1 MNRGVS
7 LCPLD
12 RLKEGEALGFDPFGR
27 GRDTLFAL
35 MHRGEVRVYRNS
47 CPHLDVRLE
56 YRKDRFLSA
65 DGQRVICYA
74 HGAQFLP
81 DSGKCVFG
89 PCLGES
95 LTALEFKCEGGV
107 LVLCL
112 DETGN
117 AIEVSRSAIGR
128 IRGLD

>member
-1 MNRGVS
+1 MDRS
-7 LCPLD
+7 IALCPLD
-12 RLKEGEALGFDPFGR
+12 RLREGEALGFDPFGT
-27 GRDTLFAL
+27 GRDTLFVL
-35 MHRGEVRVYRNS
+35 LHRGEARVYRNS

-81 DSGKCVFG
+81 DSGECVYG
-89 PCLGES
+89 PCLGQS
-95 LTALEFKCEGGV
+95 LTALEFACEGGS
-107 LVLCL
+107 LVLRL
-112 DETGN
+112 DPHGHP
-117 AIEVSRSAIGR
+117 IEVSRSAIGR